1 MWIAKQYQLMRDVI
15 FIFLLFFLIFGM
27 VSLRIELLKDLIDH
41 YSDDSIPSLLILEND
56 FPQIKSLL
64 ASYWNAF

>member
-1 MWIAKQYQLMRDVI
+1 MWIAKQYQLMRDLI

>member
-56 FPQIKSLL
+56 FPQIKYLL

>member
-1 MWIAKQYQLMRDVI
+1 MRDVI

-41 YSDDSIPSLLILEND
+41 YSDDLIPSLLILEND

-64 ASYWNAF
+64 VSY

>member
-1 MWIAKQYQLMRDVI
+1 MRDVI

>member
-1 MWIAKQYQLMRDVI
+1 MRNVI
-15 FIFLLFFLIFGM
+15 FIFIFFFFLGN

-41 YSDDSIPSLLILEND
+41 YSDDLIPSLLILEND

-64 ASYWNAF
+64 VSY

>member
-1 MWIAKQYQLMRDVI
+1 MRDLI

>member
-1 MWIAKQYQLMRDVI
+1 MRDVI

-56 FPQIKSLL
+56 FPQIKYLL

>member
-1 MWIAKQYQLMRDVI
+1 MRDVI

-27 VSLRIELLKDLIDH
+27 VSLRIELLKGLIDH
-41 YSDDSIPSLLILEND
+41 YSDDSIPSLLVLEND